1 MKTSIAAL
9 PRKEEGELRRVRHRQ
24 LREGS
29 PSGRNPVPA
38 LGGLRQRGHAEKK
51 GEQKITLGSLLA
63 ITLPTGVSGRILI
76 FSVKD
81 VWS

>member
-1 MKTSIAAL
+1 MKTSVAAL

-51 GEQKITLGSLLA
+51 GE
-63 ITLPTGVSGRILI
+63 
-76 FSVKD
+76 
-81 VWS
+81 